1 MTKTVADK
9 LLKEM
14 EQTNQIMGKATNG
27 DKKGSQWVFWALQ
40 VSTSSSILFS
50 LHYARLTMI
59 RLQKD
64 PSDAATP
71 EELSAMDLEITT
83 LHSRLTDLKSTLKI
97 ATSKLAT
104 LTAAPTSSELALQ
117 VKKLRTDNEKKRE
130 TLEGYQGGLVKLV
143 TTEETEKVDKEF
155 RYWAAKR
162 RARKVAFD
170 GLEDLFL
177 VAMSREELW
186 ERAGIEGE
194 EQGL

>member
-1 MTKTVADK
+1 VGFLGVTGWYLSQYPIFSS
-9 LLKEM
+9 LLE
-14 EQTNQIMGKATNG
+14 
-27 DKKGSQWVFWALQ
+27 
-40 VSTSSSILFS
+40 
-50 LHYARLTMI
+50 RLRLI

-71 EELSAMDLEITT
+71 EELSAMDVEITT
-83 LHSRLTDLKSTLKI
+83 LRSRLTDLKSTLKI

-104 LTAAPTSSELALQ
+104 LTSAPTSLELALQ
-117 VKKLRTDNEKKRE
+117 VEKLRTENEKKRE
-130 TLEGYQGGLVKLV
+130 TLEGYKSGLVKLV

-162 RARKVAFD
+162 GARKMAFD
-170 GLEDLFL
+170 ALEDLFL

-194 EQGL
+194 E